1 MFMCILQWLTCGW
14 KIMIMVHVYN
24 DWPRINLQWFHFIYD
39 EFISLWYNCFHVFMN
54 VIRLWEIMKNKWSN
68 ELYMKKK
75 NGWMLIETNVIFFIW
90 SRMKLTRMLQID
102 GSIKYVQAMYLI
114 GIKFMIDL
122 LVPEVAKSL
131 RLFNFKSIIFVFNY
145 P

>member
-1 MFMCILQWLTCGW
+1 
-14 KIMIMVHVYN
+14 
-24 DWPRINLQWFHFIYD
+24 
-39 EFISLWYNCFHVFMN
+39 
-54 VIRLWEIMKNKWSN
+54 
-68 ELYMKKK
+68 
-75 NGWMLIETNVIFFIW
+75 MLIETNVIFFIW